1 MTKCR
6 DMMGKVTWFCLTT
19 DTVFKVSQTM
29 KNHNLSAVPV
39 VRSEENHELVGLVA
53 ERDIALRVVGES
65 LPPQTEVREIMSVNL
80 ATCGPEDD
88 IEKAVNLMA
97 DLQIHHLPVVDE
109 KGQIMGMID
118 RDVAA

>member
-1 MTKCR
+1 MTKCS
-6 DMMGKVTWFCLTT
+6 DLMGRVTWFCLST

-39 VRSEENHELVGLVA
+39 VRSEENHELIGLVA

-65 LPPQTEVREIMSVNL
+65 LPPQTEVREIMTVNL
-80 ATCGPEDD
+80 TTCGPEDD

-97 DLQIHHLPVVDE
+97 DFHIHHLPIVDE
-109 KGQIMGMID
+109 KGQIIGMID
-118 RDVAA
+118 RDMAA